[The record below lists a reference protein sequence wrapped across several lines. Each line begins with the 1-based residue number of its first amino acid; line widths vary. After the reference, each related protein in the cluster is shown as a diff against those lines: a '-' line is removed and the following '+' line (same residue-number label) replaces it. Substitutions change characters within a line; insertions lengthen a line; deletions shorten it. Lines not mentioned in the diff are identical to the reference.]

1 MALIKFNLLDFFQLP
16 LEWAGGVNRATLE
29 EREKELAEEKFPL
42 EIVQTSVH
50 WSTSKRGKRKLSRG
64 ERRGVAKYLRNIV
77 CNIFYSA
84 PIFAFNCRRNI
95 YLWIAWLG
103 FCVQDKVL
111 CFCLPVSPASWSTWG
126 SEKRRNS
133 GKMHFSQ
140 KLNSLIIKVES
151 SHCHQYLERIQRNYE
166 FLMTWVLL
174 HFELMT
180 VHFTEGKHITLPIQP
195 EGERERERGFNG
207 DTKEGFQSRGQRV
220 HNGHQ
225 MLFVWKQPKLWPEC
239 PDYQRGPQSPTEG
252 HRGLLSATGGSG
264 EPSQNRCE
272 TKSTGRG
279 EENYSPGGRKCS
291 SIQFMFMACWHS
303 PVMSLWKTFF

>member
-50 WSTSKRGKRKLSRG
+50 WSTSKREKQVIQRRG
-64 ERRGVAKYLRNIV
+64 WWWWWKGGVAKYLRSIV

-133 GKMHFSQ
+133 RKMHFSQ

-195 EGERERERGFNG
+195 EGEGER
-207 DTKEGFQSRGQRV
+207 
-220 HNGHQ
+220 
-225 MLFVWKQPKLWPEC
+225 
-239 PDYQRGPQSPTEG
+239 
-252 HRGLLSATGGSG
+252 
-264 EPSQNRCE
+264 
-272 TKSTGRG
+272 
-279 EENYSPGGRKCS
+279 
-291 SIQFMFMACWHS
+291 I
-303 PVMSLWKTFF
+303 